1 MIPTEIKSFKRRF
14 DALTRVY
21 FILETKELTFTVGKK
36 LLYLCYLL
44 VNCKFQII
52 IILADGTKSR
62 FITQL
67 EFVFYTRYVW
77 GFICFHN
84 NKMFFARSRPD
95 NEFYWY
101 ALKERCSYKKFL
113 PSISTYKSAKAN

>member
-67 EFVFYTRYVW
+67 EFVFYTRYV
-77 GFICFHN
+77 
-84 NKMFFARSRPD
+84 
-95 NEFYWY
+95 
-101 ALKERCSYKKFL
+101 
-113 PSISTYKSAKAN
+113 